1 LNGSPAGDLPADLAA
16 HIRTNRPDLIVS
28 DVGTTEVD
36 GRPAQ
41 TFTLAQK
48 PGTAPSDLWC
58 VRAGSCYK
66 LLEDKPLDLT
76 AVRTGQGL
84 VLFEVGYLP
93 KDQGKVQEPM
103 QNWLSSVR
111 WE

>member
-1 LNGSPAGDLPADLAA
+1 M
-16 HIRTNRPDLIVS
+16 S

-76 AVRTGQGL
+76 TVRTGKRL
-84 VLFEVGYLP
+84 VRSRWSTCPRTSPAGVP
-93 KDQGKVQEPM
+93 